1 MVLRGSRR
9 SCQTDGAPELLSQG
23 GPGVGEQPLTLL
35 GPRRAGRSVVAW
47 ETEQGVATEASDFD
61 VCPLL

>member
-9 SCQTDGAPELLSQG
+9 SCQTDGAPELLSQC

-35 GPRRAGRSVVAW
+35 GPRRAGRSVGGGA
-47 ETEQGVATEASDFD
+47 GVATEASDFN